1 MEAYLGIIGKVFMT
15 IIFRKNRRTEVFSSA
30 ACVHS
35 ICFNGK
41 KTGAGRICFLEAN
54 LEDNHPAETQAT
66 YLKLKQNP
74 PTSQPF

>member
-35 ICFNGK
+35 ICFNVNNLAK
-41 KTGAGRICFLEAN
+41 RQVLEESA
-54 LEDNHPAETQAT
+54 
-66 YLKLKQNP
+66 
-74 PTSQPF
+74 S